1 MTEVEGIAAQLVD
14 GLRAQWPAEVE
25 LGGFE
30 VEVGV
35 LLDLD
40 AEELRAAL
48 AQLCPGAEVRIKKV
62 EGVLHCLDCG
72 AEYPS
77 DEHPC
82 PACGSN
88 RAELVHGTE
97 LGITRAWG
105 CPG

>member
-30 VEVGV
+30 VDVGV

-40 AEELRAAL
+40 AVELQAAL
-48 AQLCPGAEVRIKKV
+48 AHLCPGVEVSIKRV

-77 DEHPC
+77 EEHPC

-88 RAELVHGTE
+88 RAELAHGTE
-97 LGITRAWG
+97 LGVARAWG
-105 CPG
+105 RPG